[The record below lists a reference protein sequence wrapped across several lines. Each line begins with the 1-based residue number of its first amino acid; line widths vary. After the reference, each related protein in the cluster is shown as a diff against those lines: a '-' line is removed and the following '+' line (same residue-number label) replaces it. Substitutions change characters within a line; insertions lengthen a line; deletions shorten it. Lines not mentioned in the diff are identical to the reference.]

1 MDSYWPLIIL
11 LSLVASAFSSGLE
24 IAFITAN
31 KLKIEL
37 DKKQGVFA
45 AGIIGHF
52 INKPKLFIATMLIGN
67 NAAIVVYG
75 LYMGEVIE
83 HNISN
88 YFPAFSLVI
97 GDFGVVLTQTI
108 LSTII
113 VLVFA
118 EFIPKAIFSINPNR
132 WLNMMAIPLAVW
144 YGVLF
149 GFAWVITGI
158 SDLFIRLVVRKEIKD
173 EDVEFGRIDLD
184 HYLSQ
189 ATGNIDQSKAIDH
202 EIQIFQ
208 NALDFSSLKARDCLV
223 PRNEI
228 VAIDI
233 TDTVENLSKRFI
245 QTRLSKILVYRDN
258 IDHIIGYVHSYELF
272 KKPVHI
278 QHILRPIS
286 IIPEPMQAY
295 EILELFIKQKK
306 QVAVVVDEFG
316 GTAGML
322 TMEDIVEEIF
332 GEIEDEHDKEENTEI
347 KHADGSFD
355 FSGRVEIDYLNDKY
369 QLELPENQE
378 AYDTLGGLILY
389 LRGDI
394 PEEMETISHG
404 VYTFTPLKVS
414 ETRIELVKI
423 TIQSWSQLPR
433 LQVYLLIYS

>member
-1 MDSYWPLIIL
+1 M
-11 LSLVASAFSSGLE
+11 E

-45 AGIIGHF
+45 SHIIGHF

-67 NAAIVVYG
+67 NAALVVYG
-75 LYMGEVIE
+75 IFMGEVIE
-83 HNISN
+83 HSILSS
-88 YFPAFSLVI
+88 FPAFAHSI
-97 GDFGVVLTQTI
+97 GEFGVVLTQTI

-132 WLNMMAIPLAVW
+132 WLNMMAIPLAAW
-144 YGVLF
+144 YGVLYA
-149 GFAWVITGI
+149 FAWIVTGI
-158 SDLFIRLVVRKEIKD
+158 SDIFIRLVVRKEIKD
-173 EDVEFGRIDLD
+173 EEVEFGRIDLD
-184 HYLSQ
+184 HYLEQ

-208 NALDFSSLKARDCLV
+208 NALDFSNLKARDCLV

-228 VAIDI
+228 VAIEI
-233 TDTVENLSKRFI
+233 TDSIENLKKRFI
-245 QTRLSKILVYRDN
+245 ETRLSKILVFRDS

-272 KKPVHI
+272 KRPGHI

-295 EILELFIKQKK
+295 EILEMFIKQKK

-316 GTAGML
+316 GTAGMI

-332 GEIEDEHDKEENTEI
+332 GEIEDEHDKEETTEI
-347 KHADGSFD
+347 QHADGTFD
-355 FSGRVEIDYLNDKY
+355 FSARLEIDYLNNKY
-369 QLELPENQE
+369 NLGLPENQE
-378 AYDTLGGLILY
+378 AYDTLGGLLLF

-394 PEEMETISHG
+394 PEENETITYGSC
-404 VYTFTPLKVS
+404 TFTPLKVS
-414 ETRIELVKI
+414 ETKIELVKI
-423 TIQSWSQLPR
+423 EVQSS
-433 LQVYLLIYS
+433 

>member
-1 MDSYWPLIIL
+1 MDSYWPLIIF
-11 LSLVASAFSSGLE
+11 LSLLASAFSSGLE

-45 AGIIGHF
+45 SNIIGHF

-67 NAAIVVYG
+67 NAALVVYG

-83 HNISN
+83 HSIIYN
-88 YFPAFSLVI
+88 FPSFQAAVGEFGLV
-97 GDFGVVLTQTI
+97 FTQTI

-132 WLNMMAIPLAVW
+132 WLNMLAVPLAIW
-144 YGVLF
+144 YGILYL
-149 GFAWVITGI
+149 FAWIITGI
-158 SDLFIRLVVRKEIKD
+158 SDLFIRIVVRREIRD
-173 EDVEFGRIDLD
+173 EEVQFGRIDLD
-184 HYLSQ
+184 HYLEQ

-208 NALDFSSLKARDCLV
+208 NALDFSNLKARDCLV

-228 VAIDI
+228 VAIEI
-233 TDTVENLSKRFI
+233 TDSIENLRKRFI
-245 QTRLSKILVYRDN
+245 ETRLSKILVFREN

-272 KKPVHI
+272 KKPAHI

-316 GTAGML
+316 GTAGMI

-347 KHADGSFD
+347 QHADGSFD
-355 FSGRVEIDYLNDKY
+355 FSARLEIDYINNKY
-369 QLELPENQE
+369 NLELPENQE
-378 AYDTLGGLILY
+378 AYDTLGGLLLY

-394 PEEMETISHG
+394 PEEMETISQG
-404 VYTFTPLKVS
+404 PYTFTPLKVS
-414 ETRIELVKI
+414 ETKIELVKV
-423 TIQSWSQLPR
+423 TR
-433 LQVYLLIYS
+433 AD

>member
-1 MDSYWPLIIL
+1 MDSYWPLIIF
-11 LSLVASAFSSGLE
+11 LSLIASAFSSGME

-45 AGIIGHF
+45 SHIIGHF

-67 NAAIVVYG
+67 NAALVVYG
-75 LYMGEVIE
+75 IFMGEVIE
-83 HNISN
+83 HSILSS
-88 YFPAFSLVI
+88 FPAFAHSI
-97 GDFGVVLTQTI
+97 GEFGVVLTQTI

-144 YGVLF
+144 YGVLYA
-149 GFAWVITGI
+149 FAWIVTGI
-158 SDLFIRLVVRKEIKD
+158 SDMFIRLVVRKEIKD
-173 EDVEFGRIDLD
+173 EEVEFGRIDLD
-184 HYLSQ
+184 HYLEQ

-208 NALDFSSLKARDCLV
+208 NALDFSNLKARDCLV

-233 TDTVENLSKRFI
+233 TDSIENVKKRFI
-245 QTRLSKILVYRDN
+245 ETRLSKILVYRDS

-272 KKPVHI
+272 KKPGHI

-295 EILELFIKQKK
+295 EILEMFIKQKK

-316 GTAGML
+316 GTAGMI

-332 GEIEDEHDKEENTEI
+332 GEIEDEHDKEETTEI
-347 KHADGSFD
+347 QHADGSFD
-355 FSGRVEIDYLNDKY
+355 FSARLDIDYINNKY
-369 QLELPENQE
+369 NLELPENQE
-378 AYDTLGGLILY
+378 AYDTLGGLLLF

-394 PEEMETISHG
+394 PEENETITCGS
-404 VYTFTPLKVS
+404 YTFTPLKVS

-423 TIQSWSQLPR
+423 DVQSS
-433 LQVYLLIYS
+433 

>member
-1 MDSYWPLIIL
+1 M
-11 LSLVASAFSSGLE
+11 E

-45 AGIIGHF
+45 SHIIGHF

-67 NAAIVVYG
+67 NAALVVYG
-75 LYMGEVIE
+75 IFMGEVIE
-83 HNISN
+83 HSILSS
-88 YFPAFSLVI
+88 FPAFAHSI
-97 GDFGVVLTQTI
+97 GEFGVVLTQTI

-144 YGVLF
+144 YGVLYA
-149 GFAWVITGI
+149 FAWIVTGI
-158 SDLFIRLVVRKEIKD
+158 SDMFIRLVVRKEIKD
-173 EDVEFGRIDLD
+173 EEVEFGRIDLD
-184 HYLSQ
+184 HYLEQ

-208 NALDFSSLKARDCLV
+208 NALDFSNLKARDCLV

-233 TDTVENLSKRFI
+233 TDSIENVKKRFI
-245 QTRLSKILVYRDN
+245 ETRLSKILVFRDS

-272 KKPVHI
+272 KKPGHI

-295 EILELFIKQKK
+295 EILEMFIKQKK

-316 GTAGML
+316 GTAGMI

-332 GEIEDEHDKEENTEI
+332 GEIEDEHDKEETTEI
-347 KHADGSFD
+347 QHADGSFD
-355 FSGRVEIDYLNDKY
+355 FSARLDIDYINNKY
-369 QLELPENQE
+369 NLELPENQE
-378 AYDTLGGLILY
+378 AYDTLGGLLLF

-394 PEEMETISHG
+394 PEENETITCGS
-404 VYTFTPLKVS
+404 YTFTPLKVS

-423 TIQSWSQLPR
+423 DVQSS
-433 LQVYLLIYS
+433 

>member
-1 MDSYWPLIIL
+1 M
-11 LSLVASAFSSGLE
+11 E

-45 AGIIGHF
+45 SHIIGHF

-67 NAAIVVYG
+67 NAALVVYG
-75 LYMGEVIE
+75 IFMGEVIE
-83 HNISN
+83 HSILSS
-88 YFPAFSLVI
+88 FPAFAHSI
-97 GDFGVVLTQTI
+97 GEFGVVLTQTI

-132 WLNMMAIPLAVW
+132 WLNMMAIPLAIW
-144 YGVLF
+144 YGVLYA
-149 GFAWVITGI
+149 FAWIVTGI
-158 SDLFIRLVVRKEIKD
+158 SDMFIRLVVRKEIKD
-173 EDVEFGRIDLD
+173 EEVEFGRIDLD
-184 HYLSQ
+184 HYLEQ
-189 ATGNIDQSKAIDH
+189 ATGNIDQTKAIDH

-208 NALDFSSLKARDCLV
+208 NALDFSNLKARDCLV

-228 VAIDI
+228 VAIEI
-233 TDTVENLSKRFI
+233 TDSIENVKKRFI
-245 QTRLSKILVYRDN
+245 ETRLSKILVFRDS

-272 KKPVHI
+272 KKPGHI

-295 EILELFIKQKK
+295 EILEMFIKQKK

-316 GTAGML
+316 GTAGMI

-332 GEIEDEHDKEENTEI
+332 GEIEDEHDKEETTEI
-347 KHADGSFD
+347 QHADGSFD
-355 FSGRVEIDYLNDKY
+355 FSARLEIDYINNKY
-369 QLELPENQE
+369 NLELPENQE
-378 AYDTLGGLILY
+378 AYDTLGGLLLF

-394 PEEMETISHG
+394 PEENETITHSS
-404 VYTFTPLKVS
+404 YTFTPLKVS

-423 TIQSWSQLPR
+423 EVQSS
-433 LQVYLLIYS
+433 

>member
-1 MDSYWPLIIL
+1 MDSYWPLIII
-11 LSLVASAFSSGLE
+11 LSLIASAFSSGME

-45 AGIIGHF
+45 SHIIGHF

-67 NAAIVVYG
+67 NAALVVYG
-75 LYMGEVIE
+75 IFMGEVIE
-83 HNISN
+83 HNILSS
-88 YFPAFSLVI
+88 FPAFAQSI
-97 GDFGVVLTQTI
+97 GEFGVVITQTI

-132 WLNMMAIPLAVW
+132 WLNMMAIPLAAW
-144 YGVLF
+144 YGVLYA
-149 GFAWVITGI
+149 FAWIVTGI
-158 SDLFIRLVVRKEIKD
+158 SDMFIRLVVRKEIKD
-173 EDVEFGRIDLD
+173 EEVEFGRVDLD
-184 HYLSQ
+184 HYLEQ

-208 NALDFSSLKARDCLV
+208 NALDFSNLKARDCLV

-228 VAIDI
+228 VAIEI
-233 TDTVENLSKRFI
+233 TDSIENLKKRFI
-245 QTRLSKILVYRDN
+245 ETRLSKILVFRDS

-272 KKPVHI
+272 KKPGHI

-295 EILELFIKQKK
+295 EILEMFIKQKK

-316 GTAGML
+316 GTAGMI

-332 GEIEDEHDKEENTEI
+332 GEIEDEHDKEETTEI
-347 KHADGSFD
+347 QHADGSFD
-355 FSGRVEIDYLNDKY
+355 FSARLEIDYLNSKY
-369 QLELPENQE
+369 NLELPENQE
-378 AYDTLGGLILY
+378 AYDTLGGLILF

-394 PEEMETISHG
+394 PEENETISRG
-404 VYTFTPLKVS
+404 SYTFTPLKVS
-414 ETRIELVKI
+414 ETKIELVKI
-423 TIQSWSQLPR
+423 EVQTS
-433 LQVYLLIYS
+433 

>member
-1 MDSYWPLIIL
+1 M
-11 LSLVASAFSSGLE
+11 E

-45 AGIIGHF
+45 SHIIGHF

-67 NAAIVVYG
+67 NAALVVYG
-75 LYMGEVIE
+75 IFMGEVIE
-83 HNISN
+83 HSILSS
-88 YFPAFSLVI
+88 FPAFAHSI
-97 GDFGVVLTQTI
+97 GEFGVVLTQTI

-132 WLNMMAIPLAVW
+132 WLNMMAIPLAAW
-144 YGVLF
+144 YGVLYA
-149 GFAWVITGI
+149 FAWIVTGI
-158 SDLFIRLVVRKEIKD
+158 SDMFIRLVVRKEIKD
-173 EDVEFGRIDLD
+173 EEVEFGRIDLD
-184 HYLSQ
+184 HYLEQ

-208 NALDFSSLKARDCLV
+208 NALDFSNLKARDCLV

-228 VAIDI
+228 VAIEI
-233 TDTVENLSKRFI
+233 TDSIENLKKRFI
-245 QTRLSKILVYRDN
+245 ETRLSKILVFRDS

-272 KKPVHI
+272 KKPGHI

-295 EILELFIKQKK
+295 EILEMFIKQKK

-316 GTAGML
+316 GTAGMI

-332 GEIEDEHDKEENTEI
+332 GEIEDEHDKEETTEI
-347 KHADGSFD
+347 QHDDGTFD
-355 FSGRVEIDYLNDKY
+355 FSARLEIDYLNNKY
-369 QLELPENQE
+369 NLGLPENQE
-378 AYDTLGGLILY
+378 DYDTLGGLLLF

-394 PEEMETISHG
+394 PEENETITYGSC
-404 VYTFTPLKVS
+404 TFTPLKVS
-414 ETRIELVKI
+414 ETKIELVKI
-423 TIQSWSQLPR
+423 EVQSS
-433 LQVYLLIYS
+433 